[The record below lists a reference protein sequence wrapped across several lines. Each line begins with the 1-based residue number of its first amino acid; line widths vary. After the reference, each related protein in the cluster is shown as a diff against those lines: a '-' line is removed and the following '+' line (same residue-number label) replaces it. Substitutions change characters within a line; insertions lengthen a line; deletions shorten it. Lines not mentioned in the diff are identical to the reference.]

1 MRYKK
6 FILRW
11 RIFIYFWLGCILFT
25 YIHNKAYFSFMM
37 SFSTPITV
45 FNYNLISLHNDVF
58 WFILIILALV
68 YWSLYK
74 ILKDFGWNS
83 FNKQKGFLK
92 IFYRYSMLWDYFV
105 DIAVCWLGFL
115 KLWLN
120 YYFKFIEFLINTF
133 FHLKLKE
140 NFLLNSIKNFLLILN
155 GKKYLLKIQ

>member
-1 MRYKK
+1 MRHKK
-6 FILRW
+6 FLLRW
-11 RIFIYFWLGCILFT
+11 KIFIYFWLGCILFT
-25 YIHNKAYFSFMM
+25 YIHNKAYFAFMM

-92 IFYRYSMLWDYFV
+92 IFYRYY
-105 DIAVCWLGFL
+105 
-115 KLWLN
+115 
-120 YYFKFIEFLINTF
+120 
-133 FHLKLKE
+133 
-140 NFLLNSIKNFLLILN
+140 
-155 GKKYLLKIQ
+155 